1 MAFSSLLAR
10 IKEDIVQDREL
21 SEDVVNEVVAK
32 YPLSK
37 SCLKYLFTLYEEL
50 EEEVV
55 HKRNEIERLKNV
67 VSDLQEQLAKL
78 SEGFNPELE
87 RLKLEKR
94 EVEERYTE
102 ALEDYNQVAMR
113 FDDLLEFLRS
123 SFFGRIILSK
133 WERMQ

>member
-21 SEDVVNEVVAK
+21 TEDVVNEVVAR

-78 SEGFNPELE
+78 SDGYNPELE

>member
-1 MAFSSLLAR
+1 M
-10 IKEDIVQDREL
+10 
-21 SEDVVNEVVAK
+21 
-32 YPLSK
+32 
-37 SCLKYLFTLYEEL
+37 
-50 EEEVV
+50 
-55 HKRNEIERLKNV
+55 
-67 VSDLQEQLAKL
+67 
-78 SEGFNPELE
+78 
-87 RLKLEKR
+87 EKR